1 MEEEYFDNAPA
12 HSAEGEATEQVSP
25 PEEHI
30 PGNHEEIVF
39 SDPPK
44 QDEPQPDTEEIA
56 QLIANAVHPLEIA
69 INEMNES
76 LQDSPDA
83 YNISSLQFQAAMLQP
98 CNGQILPASVR
109 DEIDRLYLVEKE
121 YNIAKRAQKA
131 LILIV
136 EHDPVMLNLPEDP
149 DERILIM
156 ELMNE
161 WYTRE
166 YPDRKPLKIAST
178 LSSPS

>member
-12 HSAEGEATEQVSP
+12 HSAEDEATEQVSP
-25 PEEHI
+25 PKKDI

-39 SDPPK
+39 ADPPK
-44 QDEPQPDTEEIA
+44 QDEPQPDAEEIA

-76 LQDSPDA
+76 LQDA
-83 YNISSLQFQAAMLQP
+83 IQQATQRLQP

-149 DERILIM
+149 DERLLIM

-166 YPDRKPLKIAST
+166 YPDREPLKISSAA
-178 LSSPS
+178 SSPS